1 MKLHSFIHRPIVRD
15 LLIFLAFL
23 TLTIIMTWPWVTH
36 LRDAASDP
44 GDTYFASWV
53 LWWDYH
59 QTFHDPLNLF
69 HANVFYPYRYTLAL
83 SEHDYG
89 IAMVFFPLFALGL
102 RPLTIHGLATLL
114 GFAFCGYGTFRLAR
128 TLTGSNG
135 AAWVAGI
142 TFAFIPYRFGQ
153 LPHLIYLF
161 AGWIPI
167 LLEALVLFLRERS
180 RRRALWL
187 GLAFFMNGV
196 TCIHWL
202 VLTPIPLVLS
212 AIVLIFRYH
221 AWRDFS
227 LWRRGF
233 AAVAVAGLGLIPFL
247 LPYRR
252 AGELYGF
259 VRSAQDALVYSANPI
274 DWLVGDGLNKM
285 WHGLNASISKG
296 EKALFPG
303 LLPLLLALAA
313 LFLVKPKHHGEGRLS
328 AQRKILILLD
338 TAAIVCGILIVTISG
353 FGFFKLRIFGFYL
366 LKIYSIIPVV
376 IALIL
381 VMLTRILIAYP
392 EIAKSA
398 SRQSLIASLRSE
410 RRSDGFWLGLIWIV
424 IGFCGSLGMN
434 SLFHRILFEY
444 VPLFRAI
451 RVPARWAMICYLGL
465 ALLAGIGAAQLTDL
479 VKRHW
484 PRIPSGTVYFI
495 IAFSLLFE
503 QRAFPLNL
511 IHGAVDPD
519 AVTIRLKQT
528 PMTGGIVELPA
539 GYGTKWNF
547 RYVLRAA
554 DHGRPLITAFSGF
567 LPPLEEEI
575 DSLTQAEVIPDR
587 FIDLLEKIPC
597 SYLVVHNDMLGP
609 VNRRAIE
616 TVLSRAI
623 ARDRIRFIRSF
634 EGADLYA
641 VSKTEPNAR
650 SEAPTPFPVSATVSN
665 AVSEKDVDSG
675 RSQNDAAAKNLNAI
689 PR

>member
-1 MKLHSFIHRPIVRD
+1 
-15 LLIFLAFL
+15 
-23 TLTIIMTWPWVTH
+23 
-36 LRDAASDP
+36 
-44 GDTYFASWV
+44 
-53 LWWDYH
+53 
-59 QTFHDPLNLF
+59 
-69 HANVFYPYRYTLAL
+69 
-83 SEHDYG
+83 
-89 IAMVFFPLFALGL
+89 
-102 RPLTIHGLATLL
+102 
-114 GFAFCGYGTFRLAR
+114 
-128 TLTGSNG
+128 
-135 AAWVAGI
+135 
-142 TFAFIPYRFGQ
+142 
-153 LPHLIYLF
+153 
-161 AGWIPI
+161 
-167 LLEALVLFLRERS
+167 
-180 RRRALWL
+180 
-187 GLAFFMNGV
+187 
-196 TCIHWL
+196 
-202 VLTPIPLVLS
+202 
-212 AIVLIFRYH
+212 
-221 AWRDFS
+221 
-227 LWRRGF
+227 
-233 AAVAVAGLGLIPFL
+233 
-247 LPYRR
+247 
-252 AGELYGF
+252 
-259 VRSAQDALVYSANPI
+259 
-274 DWLVGDGLNKM
+274 
-285 WHGLNASISKG
+285 
-296 EKALFPG
+296 
-303 LLPLLLALAA
+303 
-313 LFLVKPKHHGEGRLS
+313 
-328 AQRKILILLD
+328 
-338 TAAIVCGILIVTISG
+338 
-353 FGFFKLRIFGFYL
+353 
-366 LKIYSIIPVV
+366 
-376 IALIL
+376 
-381 VMLTRILIAYP
+381 
-392 EIAKSA
+392 
-398 SRQSLIASLRSE
+398 
-410 RRSDGFWLGLIWIV
+410 
-424 IGFCGSLGMN
+424 
-434 SLFHRILFEY
+434 
-444 VPLFRAI
+444 
-451 RVPARWAMICYLGL
+451 MICYLGL

-495 IAFSLLFE
+495 IASSLLFE